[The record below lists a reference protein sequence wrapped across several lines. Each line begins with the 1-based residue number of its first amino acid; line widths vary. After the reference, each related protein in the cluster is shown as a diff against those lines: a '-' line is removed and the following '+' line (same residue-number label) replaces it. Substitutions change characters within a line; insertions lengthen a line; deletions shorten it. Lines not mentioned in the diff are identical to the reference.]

1 MGVKMLELKDVSK
14 SYRSIPAVQNVS
26 FTLCPGEVL
35 GYLGPNGSGKST
47 TVKMIIGL
55 IEPTRGKILFEGRDI
70 RDNIAAYRSQLGYVP
85 EEAQVYTHLSGLEYL
100 QLIGRLRGMPEPLI
114 EQKARD
120 LLGLLGLRAA
130 EFAPMSSYSKGMKQR
145 VLIAAAILHDPRL
158 IVFDEPL
165 SGLDAVSARLFKDL
179 LVLLSQQGKAILY
192 ISHVMEVVERVCDRV
207 IVLTKGRIVADAA
220 PAELTKVMKLSN
232 LESVFAQLVEQTE
245 TERLAQQLVDVM
257 KVTHV

>member
-1 MGVKMLELKDVSK
+1 MLELRDVSK

-26 FTLCPGEVL
+26 FTLRPGEVL

-55 IEPTRGKILFEGRDI
+55 IEPTKGKVLFEGRDI
-70 RDNIAAYRSQLGYVP
+70 REDIAGYRAQLGYVP

-100 QLIGRLRGMPEPLI
+100 QLVGRLRGMPEALI
-114 EQKARD
+114 DRKARD
-120 LLGLLGLRAA
+120 LLGLLGLRSS
-130 EFAPMSSYSKGMKQR
+130 EFSPMSSYSKGMKQR
-145 VLIAAAILHDPRL
+145 VLVAAALLHDPRL

-207 IVLTKGRIVADAA
+207 IVLTKGRIVADAP
-220 PAELTKVMKLSN
+220 PAELTRVMKLSN
-232 LESVFAQLVEQTE
+232 LESVFAQLVEQTQ
-245 TERLAQQLVDVM
+245 TERIAQQLVDVM
-257 KVTHV
+257 KVSHV